1 MNKRI
6 IAAAVL
12 SAAIVPA
19 TLACTNLLVGKKAS
33 VNGSTMISYNADSHQ
48 LYGDLQFTP
57 AADHRV
63 GEMRQVID
71 WDSQRPLG
79 QIPQPAHTYRVVGN
93 QNEWQVTIGEST
105 WGGDLSLMD
114 TTAIVDYGS
123 LMYIALERSR
133 TAREAIDVMTQ
144 LVEEYGYASE
154 GETFSIGDPNE
165 IRSALK

>member
-6 IAAAVL
+6 LAAALLGAAFV
-12 SAAIVPA
+12 SASQ
-19 TLACTNLLVGKKAS
+19 ACTNLLVGRKAS

-57 AADHRV
+57 ATDHSI
-63 GEMRQVID
+63 GEMRPVID

-93 QNEWQVTIGEST
+93 QNEWQVTIAEST

-123 LMYIALERSR
+123 LTPLMHQI
-133 TAREAIDVMTQ
+133 
-144 LVEEYGYASE
+144 
-154 GETFSIGDPNE
+154 
-165 IRSALK
+165 